1 MTKQYFEELAAYNA
15 WANGK
20 AIQWL
25 QQIDDEQWE
34 QPLVS
39 SFENIAATVLHVA
52 GAESIWLQRF
62 KKVKSPVWL
71 TTVFTGGKTEA
82 LQTWQEQSEGFKKL
96 ISGFDETALTDTF
109 RFTRLNG
116 EVHQLQ
122 YYQAFAHV
130 VNHSSYHRG
139 QLVTMLRQ
147 VGFTA
152 VTSTDL
158 STFYSK

>member
-1 MTKQYFEELAAYNA
+1 MTKQYFEELTAYNE
-15 WANGK
+15 WANSK
-20 AIQWL
+20 VIQWL
-25 QQIDDEQWE
+25 QGINDDQWE

-39 SFENIAATVLHVA
+39 SFENIAATALHIA

-62 KKVKSPVWL
+62 KKVETPIWL
-71 TTVFTGGKTEA
+71 TTVFKGGKEEA
-82 LQTWQEQSEGFKKL
+82 LQVWQEQSEGFKNFMMA
-96 ISGFDETALTDTF
+96 FDEAALNDVF

-116 EVHQLQ
+116 EVHELQ

-147 VGFTA
+147 VGFTE